1 MTEKKKGRG
10 NPENL
15 VSFATRSTKELREI
29 QRRGGINSGKAR
41 RRKAD
46 LKKAMKTLLA
56 MDVTKAKDRK
66 LLEDLGMEVTNENLL
81 VLATYQQA
89 VKGNQRAMEN
99 IIKLSTSDKD
109 KHDIDE
115 QKERIKALKL
125 KNAKESAGANNEEN
139 IIIYDD
145 V

>member
-29 QRRGGINSGKAR
+29 QRRGGINSGKSR

-109 KHDIDE
+109 KHDIGE

-125 KNAKESAGANNEEN
+125 KNAKETAGVNDEEN